1 MTVQNAL
8 EKICNRFD
16 LVLLAAKRA
25 RQIQIYNQ
33 NIFLGTAKTDKCTVI
48 ALREIEAGLINK
60 SIFNIIIIKDRNIHV
75 SQSLSAH
82 QSGKNNIQ

>member
-1 MTVQNAL
+1 MQNAL

-16 LVLLAAKRA
+16 LVLLATKRA

-33 NIFLGTAKTDKCTVI
+33 NILGTAKNDKCTVI
-48 ALREIEAGLINK
+48 ALREIESRLIAK
-60 SIFNIIIIKDRNIHV
+60 SIFDIIKHEDRHV
-75 SQSLSAH
+75 SKSLSAH